1 MFKEISSSLLEEC
14 RASESLM
21 NHPSIDGSSA
31 FHVMVFTPNSTKFKA
46 ADRICICDECK
57 KSYGSCDMFSIYV
70 IQPVTEDNDQNT
82 SHFIVEDS
90 YVAFVADTSSVD
102 TLWFVKIV
110 NTSCIGNGNDSDDY
124 GHTIPIGTHYLKGHF
139 MEKTAHSTKTH
150 QTYSLSKKTTYF
162 YKESVVYPFVQFEES
177 KKGFKL
183 DGNHYTEILN
193 FVEKNNFSYF

>member
-57 KSYGSCDMFSIYV
+57 KSYGSCNMFSIHEINPRTLNKTSLRSNV
-70 IQPVTEDNDQNT
+70 IQPVTEEDDQNT
-82 SHFIVEDS
+82 LHFIVEDS
-90 YVAFVADTSSVD
+90 YVAIVADTSSVD

-110 NTSCIGNGNDSDDY
+110 NTSCIGNGNDSDDFN
-124 GHTIPIGTHYLKGHF
+124 L
-139 MEKTAHSTKTH
+139 
-150 QTYSLSKKTTYF
+150 L
-162 YKESVVYPFVQFEES
+162 
-177 KKGFKL
+177 
-183 DGNHYTEILN
+183 
-193 FVEKNNFSYF
+193 